1 MEILNNFGIL
11 TLKQIFWKVK
21 TFLKKLGY
29 HFLVESTKI
38 ENVSLLYKTA
48 ISEANVITDRMVC
61 TKWTYHKEWSHAS
74 NNFIF
79 LNIFFS
85 LRTSWFDILTSQM
98 SIFVQMSIF
107 ILFVSAGVWL
117 CFFPVSI
124 LLNFVILAAAHL
136 CWVAFLIKLQAWRLA
151 TLLKKILHHSY
162 FPVNI
167 AKFLRRAFAWNTS
180 GDCFWKCLKNF

>member
-21 TFLKKLGY
+21 IFLKKLGY

-124 LLNFVILAAAHL
+124 LQKFCDPRRKASVLSHFFNKAAGLKVCNF
-136 CWVAFLIKLQAWRLA
+136 IKKDTPPQLF
-151 TLLKKILHHSY
+151 S
-162 FPVNI
+162 
-167 AKFLRRAFAWNTS
+167 
-180 GDCFWKCLKNF
+180 C